1 MSANRGDNNVHLI
14 FAIIHDTDKLSLL
27 NPNFFMHL
35 HSQGKYDLLSVM
47 NDKMER
53 RRYTQGTLY
62 SGRRGIW
69 RNKRNLKNDI
79 LFINIR
85 NLKVIFD
92 KRNIVFIVSK

>member
-62 SGRRGIW
+62 TSRRRGAGGFG
-69 RNKRNLKNDI
+69 KKLKKTLLSLNCRF
-79 LFINIR
+79 LTP
-85 NLKVIFD
+85 
-92 KRNIVFIVSK
+92 

>member
-1 MSANRGDNNVHLI
+1 M
-14 FAIIHDTDKLSLL
+14 
-27 NPNFFMHL
+27 
-35 HSQGKYDLLSVM
+35 LSVM

>member
-35 HSQGKYDLLSVM
+35 HSPGKYDLLSVM

-62 SGRRGIW
+62 TSRRRGAGEGAGGFGGI
-69 RNKRNLKNDI
+69 KET
-79 LFINIR
+79 
-85 NLKVIFD
+85 
-92 KRNIVFIVSK
+92 